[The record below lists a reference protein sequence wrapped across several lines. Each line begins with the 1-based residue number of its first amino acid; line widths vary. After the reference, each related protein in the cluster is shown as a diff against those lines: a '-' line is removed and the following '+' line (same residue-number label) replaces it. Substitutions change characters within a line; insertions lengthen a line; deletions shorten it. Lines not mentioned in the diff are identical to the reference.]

1 MHRTEN
7 LPQFLYSREFSG
19 LVAPQ
24 GVQTL
29 GPILLSTSLILVI
42 LRPTSHVGLLA
53 CWEAGRVAIEQVAG
67 NHLGELFSSPRMGSL
82 QN

>member
-7 LPQFLYSREFSG
+7 VPQFLYSREFSG

-29 GPILLSTSLILVI
+29 GPILLSTSHPSNSEAYLSCWL
-42 LRPTSHVGLLA
+42 VGLL
-53 CWEAGRVAIEQVAG
+53 
-67 NHLGELFSSPRMGSL
+67 GSREGGY
-82 QN
+82 